1 MVFYQKCPCL
11 TIETGKKVTGRVV
24 YPACLFLFGFEL
36 QYADFPAGL
45 DHVDVLDQGGVQS
58 LDGVAG
64 SVESCCDL
72 RQCVTEH
79 DAVERHA
86 VLSPGRACGCAA
98 GYFVQFFLI
107 DDLAHGFNLLFKI
120 IILVYFVNRIVHL
133 LFTCTVYHTFCHN
146 TVTQKI

>member
-1 MVFYQKCPCL
+1 M
-11 TIETGKKVTGRVV
+11 TGRVV

-64 SVESCCDL
+64 SVESCCNL
-72 RQCVTEH
+72 RQCITEY
-79 DAVERHA
+79 DAVEGHA
-86 VLSPGRACGCAA
+86 VLGPGRACSCAA

-107 DDLAHGFNLLFKI
+107 DDFAHGFNLLFKI
-120 IILVYFVNRIVHL
+120 IFLIYFVNRIVHL

-146 TVTQKI
+146 TVTRRRYETDYMK